1 MIRIDKLS
9 VKGLREEEGV
19 LSEHNQPSAI
29 KFSLEETVWFR
40 KGEEMEELVSLSLEP
55 DVTIHDLDQ
64 FISVRGS
71 LKMYGEYKKNKGVQ
85 REEDSFS
92 YSGKKF
98 VTVVEIREEGISEF
112 HYDFPVDITVP
123 KSRVKNIEELDV
135 IIDMFDYD
143 TKDHNCLTVTTDVS
157 IIGVESDEATIY
169 NRENLIE
176 REGEEKGHDDV
187 KTPEINN
194 QLFAYNEVPTLDLDD
209 EEEEE
214 DTFVVEAKKERTEED
229 KNTPIPIQYMP
240 PTNHNMFS
248 EYTTSNEDNQ
258 SEANNRNVNETADEK
273 SKAHDEELQLVEYV
287 QSDSTDDHES
297 VRGNVQEKEVSEK
310 KQDDQKVTYLKIDKH
325 KDEQEVHRVSS
336 EDEET
341 DSNDQPIEIVNLQT
355 SDDEQRLSE
364 EESEDK
370 NIKLHSHTEREEKE
384 SISLTQFFARKD
396 ENSVAK
402 MKIYIV
408 QEDDTLEDIAERYEV
423 SVSQI
428 LRFNSLEP
436 HQDAYEGQILYIP
449 ETQKSHH

>member
-40 KGEEMEELVSLSLEP
+40 KGEEIEELVSLSLEP

>member
-98 VTVVEIREEGISEF
+98 VTVVESREEGISEF

-176 REGEEKGHDDV
+176 REGEEKEHDDV

-258 SEANNRNVNETADEK
+258 SEANNRNVNETAEEK

>member
-1 MIRIDKLS
+1 LIRIDKLS

-40 KGEEMEELVSLSLEP
+40 KGEEIEELVSLSLEP

-341 DSNDQPIEIVNLQT
+341 DFNDQPIEIVNLQT

>member
-40 KGEEMEELVSLSLEP
+40 KGEEIEELVSLSLEP

-98 VTVVEIREEGISEF
+98 VTVVESREEGISEF

-336 EDEET
+336 EHEET

>member
-1 MIRIDKLS
+1 LIRIDKLS

-40 KGEEMEELVSLSLEP
+40 KGEEIEELVSLSLEP

-98 VTVVEIREEGISEF
+98 VTVVESREEGISEF

-176 REGEEKGHDDV
+176 REGEEKEHDDV

-297 VRGNVQEKEVSEK
+297 VRGNVQEKEVS
-310 KQDDQKVTYLKIDKH
+310 
-325 KDEQEVHRVSS
+325 
-336 EDEET
+336 
-341 DSNDQPIEIVNLQT
+341 NLF
-355 SDDEQRLSE
+355 
-364 EESEDK
+364 K
-370 NIKLHSHTEREEKE
+370 N
-384 SISLTQFFARKD
+384 
-396 ENSVAK
+396 
-402 MKIYIV
+402 
-408 QEDDTLEDIAERYEV
+408 
-423 SVSQI
+423 
-428 LRFNSLEP
+428 
-436 HQDAYEGQILYIP
+436 
-449 ETQKSHH
+449 

>member
-98 VTVVEIREEGISEF
+98 VTVVESRKEGISEF

-336 EDEET
+336 EGEET

>member
-1 MIRIDKLS
+1 LIRIDKLS

-40 KGEEMEELVSLSLEP
+40 KGEEIEELVSLSLEP

-98 VTVVEIREEGISEF
+98 VTVVESREEGISEF

-408 QEDDTLEDIAERYEV
+408 QEDDTLEDIADRYEV

>member
-1 MIRIDKLS
+1 LIRIDKLS

-40 KGEEMEELVSLSLEP
+40 KGEEIEELVSLSLEP

-98 VTVVEIREEGISEF
+98 VTVVESREEGISEF

>member
-98 VTVVEIREEGISEF
+98 VTVVESREEGISEF

>member
-40 KGEEMEELVSLSLEP
+40 KGEEIEELVSLSLEP

-98 VTVVEIREEGISEF
+98 VTVVESREEGISEF

>member
-1 MIRIDKLS
+1 LIRIDKLS

-40 KGEEMEELVSLSLEP
+40 KGEEIEELVSLSLEP

>member
-98 VTVVEIREEGISEF
+98 VTVVESREEGISEF

-336 EDEET
+336 EHEET

>member
-40 KGEEMEELVSLSLEP
+40 KGEEIEELVSLSLEP

-98 VTVVEIREEGISEF
+98 VTVVESREEGISEF

-287 QSDSTDDHES
+287 QSDSTDDYES

>member
-40 KGEEMEELVSLSLEP
+40 KGEEIEELVSLSLEP

-98 VTVVEIREEGISEF
+98 VTVVESREEGISEF

-157 IIGVESDEATIY
+157 IIGVESDESTIY

-176 REGEEKGHDDV
+176 REGEEKEHDDV

-370 NIKLHSHTEREEKE
+370 NIKLHSYTEREEKE

-408 QEDDTLEDIAERYEV
+408 QEDDTLEDIADRYEV

>member
-40 KGEEMEELVSLSLEP
+40 KGEEIEELVSLSLEP

-98 VTVVEIREEGISEF
+98 VTVVESREEGISEF

-336 EDEET
+336 EGEET